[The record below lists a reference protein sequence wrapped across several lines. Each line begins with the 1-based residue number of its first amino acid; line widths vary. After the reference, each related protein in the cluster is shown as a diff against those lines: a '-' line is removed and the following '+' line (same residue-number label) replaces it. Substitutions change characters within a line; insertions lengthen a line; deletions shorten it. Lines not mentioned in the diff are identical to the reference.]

1 MPERINVGVVG
12 AGRRAAQ
19 YFRYVPDDLRP
30 LVRLTAIADPNEPN
44 REAFERLFTGGRR
57 AHQYSDADDML
68 ANEDLDAVIIASP
81 NKYHAHYTQLAI
93 AAGAHVLLEKPVAT
107 SITEC
112 RQVWRAARA
121 ASREASIMVGFV
133 LRYTPFY
140 SRIQE
145 IVASGE
151 LGTILAIDADENLGT
166 ELTGLFHKSWR
177 RRDDLSGG
185 FLVEK
190 CCHDFDILNW
200 LIGSAPD
207 RAYAIGKRTHFV
219 PNTTDD
225 RQTRFDPK
233 VIRQIDVADFGDQD
247 INAAFAVPLEG
258 SPYDFP
264 SDSPDHTAV
273 LLDFASGALCTFVAC
288 MGQPRTTRRIRI
300 FGTNGGLEGNIDDSR
315 IVVHKPYAL
324 DNGWGVKDIAIAA
337 EKHNH
342 HGGDGVLGHA
352 FWRTAANQADPSRAG
367 LREGIDAALV
377 ALAAQQSAAVGQ
389 SIDIAEM
396 RNQVFD

>member
-1 MPERINVGVVG
+1 MPDRINVAVVG

-30 LVRLTAIADPNEPN
+30 LIQLTAIGDPNKSN
-44 REAFERLFTGGRR
+44 REAFERLFADGHR
-57 AHQYSDADDML
+57 AHQYSNPDDML
-68 ANEDLDAVIIASP
+68 ASEDLDAVIIASP
-81 NKYHAHYTQLAI
+81 NKYHAHYTRLAI
-93 AAGAHVLLEKPVAT
+93 ATGAHVLLEKPVAT
-107 SITEC
+107 SVTEC
-112 RQVWRAARA
+112 RQVWQAAQM
-121 ASREASIMVGFV
+121 ASSEASIIVGFV

-151 LGTILAIDADENLGT
+151 LGTVLAIDADENLGT

-177 RRDDLSGG
+177 RQDELSGG

-190 CCHDFDILNW
+190 CCHDFDVLNW
-200 LIGSAPD
+200 LTGSAPN
-207 RAYAIGKRTHFV
+207 RAYAIAKRTHFV
-219 PNTTDD
+219 PNTTDN
-225 RQTRFDPK
+225 RQGRFDPE
-233 VIRQIDVADFGDQD
+233 VLSQFDFADFGDQEV
-247 INAAFAVPLEG
+247 NAAFSVGLEG
-258 SPYDFP
+258 SLYDFP

-273 LLDFASGALCTFVAC
+273 LLDFASGALCTFMAC

-300 FGTNGGLEGNIDDSR
+300 FGTNGGLEGNIDDSH
-315 IVVHKPYAL
+315 IVIHKPYPA
-324 DNGWGVKDIAIAA
+324 DNGWEAKDIPITA

-342 HGGDGVLGHA
+342 HGGDGVLAHT
-352 FWRTAANQADPSRAG
+352 FWRTAANQASPSRAG

-396 RNQVFD
+396 RNQVFG